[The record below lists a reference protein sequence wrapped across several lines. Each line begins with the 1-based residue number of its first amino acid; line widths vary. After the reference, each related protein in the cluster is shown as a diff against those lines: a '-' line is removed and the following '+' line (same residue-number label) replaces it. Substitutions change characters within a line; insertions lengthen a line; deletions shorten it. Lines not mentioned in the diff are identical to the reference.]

1 MMCTVGVWDLGG
13 QCSQQYLHI
22 TVTSMAE
29 FFSFSLWLFIFCE
42 NNKQKVVSINTQEQ
56 CCFNNPLPRQHLRML
71 PISLLYSDVA

>member
-1 MMCTVGVWDLGG
+1 MTCMLGVWDLGG

-42 NNKQKVVSINTQEQ
+42 NKKKKIISINTQEQ
-56 CCFNNPLPRQHLRML
+56 CCFNNHYPGATSKNVAHIPLVQ
-71 PISLLYSDVA
+71 